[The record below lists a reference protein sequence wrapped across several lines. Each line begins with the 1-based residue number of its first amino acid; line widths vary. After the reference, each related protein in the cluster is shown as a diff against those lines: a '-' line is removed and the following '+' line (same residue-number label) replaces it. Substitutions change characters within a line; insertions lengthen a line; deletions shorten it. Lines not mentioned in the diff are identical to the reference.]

1 MCAVEQGK
9 STSVLREWP
18 FIFYGEGGKKKNRK
32 ENRGLIFPEQI
43 SRAEKIH
50 LYVLYYMQ
58 IKRQDRVAD
67 EKNPDTKNVFLS
79 PHTPS

>member
-1 MCAVEQGK
+1 MGRVE
-9 STSVLREWP
+9 R
-18 FIFYGEGGKKKNRK
+18 KKKRN

-50 LYVLYYMQ
+50 SYVLYYMQ

-79 PHTPS
+79 PPPPYKKIQMVGTEGKYIFFKG